1 MDKPRLGVLFIQREN
16 ATRQEVAG
24 SETSANFVNLRKMFG
39 NVRMAFEQ
47 HSDNLRKSSS
57 NLWTAL
63 TAFIKKIVRAP
74 FTAAFRTDKK
84 KKQKQKKGNPSLQV
98 NLDVILF
105 TSKNPKLRIQILLTV
120 SHTFSVKLCLEILV
134 LNQHYFEEMLICN
147 PAIIPEFLGSRGR
160 HCRRNRTRNSWQEV
174 SRPDIKMASSC
185 KEISQSPFQFLIELS
200 NASYRKHPIGYPS
213 QQEKTNHS
221 KQFEFFNQKN
231 IKSNPK
237 LIVTCRKHISR
248 AWYGLG
254 LFFIF
259 SCSC

>member
-1 MDKPRLGVLFIQREN
+1 
-16 ATRQEVAG
+16 
-24 SETSANFVNLRKMFG
+24 
-39 NVRMAFEQ
+39 
-47 HSDNLRKSSS
+47 
-57 NLWTAL
+57 
-63 TAFIKKIVRAP
+63 
-74 FTAAFRTDKK
+74 
-84 KKQKQKKGNPSLQV
+84 
-98 NLDVILF
+98 
-105 TSKNPKLRIQILLTV
+105 
-120 SHTFSVKLCLEILV
+120 
-134 LNQHYFEEMLICN
+134 MLICN

-160 HCRRNRTRNSWQEV
+160 HCRRNSTRNSWQEV

-237 LIVTCRKHISR
+237 LILTCRKHISR

-254 LFFIF
+254 LFFHFFLFLLTFLRTWHGLHVFPRFAHTSLPTLHLETTYLLILA
-259 SCSC
+259 CLHR